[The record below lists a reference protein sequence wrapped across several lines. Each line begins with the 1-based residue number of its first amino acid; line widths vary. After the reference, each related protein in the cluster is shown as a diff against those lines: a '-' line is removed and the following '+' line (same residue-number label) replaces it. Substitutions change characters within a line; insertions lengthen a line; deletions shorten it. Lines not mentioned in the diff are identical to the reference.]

1 MTSIHVEPNTM
12 HINAKR
18 VIETRIAESMGFNK
32 YKQIMERVR
41 NTNVSSDKD
50 FQRTFNSYYRIRRN
64 EEWQTIFYDLFETI
78 KDSEPSFEQIIRV
91 LYKNT
96 GNIEAS
102 FSSKMLATI
111 NSDMPIWD
119 RYVVHNLCLNVK
131 GKTKEEQLRCT
142 VDLYD
147 QMVRWYSIFLDTPN
161 GRECIEEFD
170 RILPEY
176 KWMSSVKKI
185 DFYLWS
191 IRE

>member
-12 HINAKR
+12 HINARR

>member
-185 DFYLWS
+185 DFYVWS